1 MAWTRDEERD
11 NLYNIIN
18 GDENTNIAPLSLPD
32 LPQKESSLWDSI
44 SNTSAI
50 DMGKSFINGLAIQP
64 ARGVLGTVRGI
75 TENVGMPVLN
85 EISEDLLNSS
95 PLQEFKVDNR
105 NVATDLANAGG
116 NVLGTVGTAFFAGPG
131 AAAGLAGATIGGND
145 YNELREKGVSPGK
158 ALGYSAADAAI
169 TGAIERAG
177 LPVLIGKAGPL
188 KGPGM
193 VRNFVRG
200 GVTEGVTEGLQ
211 EYPNEILPAMAMG
224 KDWDIGKVSQNAAYA
239 GALAFPFGGLGG
251 AAGEYVRRR
260 NEEQADQQEAQ
271 EAETTDDTPQI
282 SPVDVQ
288 SADEFLRNYS
298 ATVDT
303 STDEGASQVNTIED
317 ILANGSDADR
327 VNLASQIGGWEA
339 PSQSPAMQMM
349 GFFVNEMGMSPEVA
363 AGFVGNYTSE
373 SGDGSLSINPLAVNG
388 KSGAFGIAQWLGSRK
403 DELIKFAEDN
413 GLDPND
419 WNTQLLFTKYELQN
433 GEADSLKKILGAQNV
448 DEAADL
454 VDQFYERSEGTPEI
468 RERKRNAARTVLNA
482 WNGMGNTASKSG
494 NNSSGNSI
502 PIDTPETDAVNTP
515 APAAEGFTEEAPAAT
530 ENQGEQDA
538 EIENADEEPSTYS
551 PDGEIAEGQFDY
563 VDEQGRPRS
572 PSIDRYWK
580 KINETPTEELIK
592 NSELVQK
599 VRDAINDVPGAR
611 EWLHTTQMSGET
623 IRRLGKAIS
632 QQSRTARREASGRI
646 REHERAVQTRGAVA
660 SNAGNIP
667 SVREDLPVIRNEPAN
682 APSLN
687 IRRPVGTGRTRT
699 QVNRPTA
706 QQVINGQNL
715 SDSDILAR
723 AMSGDPNAIQ
733 AIRAQKPS
741 VDFHGQVDLSTPEER
756 GNRYSGYEPSVDA
769 SRIPGPVQTPQTI
782 TYRAQNPN
790 RQAGSNVANY
800 QRGNTAAG
808 GENAVNRNVVGRMGA
823 PLDIS
828 TMLPQN
834 GTPSRTEIPASAV
847 DAGTKTAPAAQTSES
862 KKNTTVPKIVKET
875 NDGKTDKDTESKG
888 KTAEKV
894 EESPRT
900 PGKGQEKAPEVK
912 KSFTD
917 DHFIHIDLGPAGV
930 TSRPLIKE
938 DSEEDS
944 EPSDNG
950 KQYKSE
956 TEKTDGFSYKAI
968 LKDGTITVKDNTRKK
983 GVVPESGRKEDITNY
998 QRTTV
1003 SVKVSEITKK
1013 TAAAGNANK
1022 ALRDLIAGKY
1032 RDNVSSL
1039 IEKYGDKNGAPS
1051 SEDMREWWDNTGS
1064 KSPLTDR
1071 KIDANVSAVK
1081 DVYRQYLKDN
1091 PEIVKRLSRETAE
1104 TFGVRTENPTNS
1116 GELEVNAPGKKD
1128 AAESSENKKPI
1139 NWENIFKKEAVDDL
1153 IKKNDEGDPG
1163 AKLVMSII
1171 KKMPMAP
1178 EDKNKNPVDSFA
1190 DSVNEDAVDEMIAR
1204 DIAGDPTAKEELD
1217 LFKDP
1222 NLQFLKDDPVNNRE
1236 NKKISDYSNKF
1247 VLDKEPVTGRKDPR
1261 YSFAAVTYNGKI
1273 VIADISKKKGPVS
1286 DKGYKREN
1294 DITLYKR
1301 VHYSVPIDEINEAIK
1316 TGKQENLTNVVM
1328 NHYMLA
1334 VDNLTKDMDSIHEEF
1349 PDAPSSKELMDWWT
1363 KNSLAIMN
1371 VIEGKEPASKINL
1384 YTIRDINWQRRALV
1398 KAYTQY
1404 LADNPN
1410 EYEKVRDGIDSLL
1423 EDKKTDK
1430 LFNNATIEE
1439 KAEPAAEKED
1449 TADAGRMEGSARPV
1463 EVRNAGEGSGN
1474 GEAGRKHGGS
1484 SAEPSKSGGAA
1495 QTGIS
1500 GNGTK
1505 KTGSAV
1511 QRSGKSGDGNEESGT
1526 GRIRNDERG
1535 TEKPVKESIT
1545 PKIDKIEDSVEEHPN
1560 MENDKKDYTP
1570 KPLPRRTSK
1579 QRADD
1584 NVAAIKLLN
1593 KIESENRKA
1602 TPAEQEELAK
1612 YSGWGGLSG
1621 EFAIRGKE
1629 LSSLMTKEEYDR
1641 LRNSTTDAFY
1651 TPPYVVGSMWKL
1663 AERLGFKGGRVLD
1676 PSTGTGIFFGLMP
1689 KSIRAKSSMT
1699 GTELD
1704 PITSRIASQLY
1715 QTANIQ
1721 NMNYTDLQA
1730 ADGYFDIAISNVP
1743 FGSSRPND
1751 SRYNKFKYKL
1761 HNYFFAKSVDKV
1773 RPGGLI
1779 MFVTS
1784 RDTMDGT
1791 GDAST
1796 LRRNLDNSTE
1806 FVGAIR
1812 LPGTVFGESNT
1823 DVTTDIVVLRK
1834 LNPGEKPV
1842 KNKWGEVE
1850 DVVIPGSRQN
1860 RPDHLNKY
1868 FSENPDMAIGYR
1880 QTKPDWR
1887 SGRDVLFWDVK
1898 NPQDKNAP
1906 EINVEKEL
1914 GKRISKFPKDIYT
1927 KKKAAP
1933 TNTIKAVEQISEA
1946 KTGSYA
1952 GDIVTADNGVV
1963 GHVVIDDSGK
1973 KVIKPFPK
1981 AAQKKMRD
1989 YMKIQEALDDLSKE
2003 QNNPQ
2008 TTDKVLEEKRKK
2020 LNDAYDSFVK
2030 DYGYLHSK
2038 KNKNTLMGVNGSGRV
2053 LALENYSEN
2062 TKAGT
2067 ETATKADIFTKRT
2080 VGTDNHVVIT
2090 VPSDA
2095 LAASLQEEGHP
2106 DIPYMAKLLG
2116 KSEDE
2121 VISELGDSIIKDPVT
2136 ESYETRDEYL
2146 SGNIRQKLQAAEDA
2160 AKSNPEYKKNVEAL
2174 KKIMPRDL
2182 KPEEISVEMG
2192 ASWMSPK
2199 FIKQFVCEKLN
2210 LSPDYVD
2217 ISFDS
2222 LSSSWK
2228 INFKNEYAK
2237 AINKANKEYG
2247 TKERYFS
2254 DILFS
2259 ALNLKRI
2266 EVKPK
2271 TFNNEPPT
2279 AAAIEAANIATTE
2292 ANNKVKRMKK
2302 DFVKWLWSDADRA
2315 KSALETYNNTFN
2327 SEVLREYDGS
2337 FLTLPGKSLTT
2348 PDLNPHQKNAIW
2360 RIVNERSTL
2369 IAHCVGAGKTWTMQA
2384 AGMELRR
2391 MGLARKIV
2399 YTVPKNTVYQF
2410 EKEFLQLY
2418 PNARI
2423 LVLTSDNLPDV
2434 PKKEKVKDGKK
2445 IPLTEK
2451 EKTRI
2456 AVNTAKRNEML
2467 QRIKTED
2474 WDAIIMS
2481 HETFKR
2487 IPMSDEAY
2495 RAYYEEQLDLYRE
2508 QLEAAKSEGK
2518 KYSQKDIEDAIKKL
2532 ETKLGKLINEQEKF
2546 DVGSDTFE
2554 TLGIDQ
2560 LFVDEAD
2567 MFKNLEFPTKLV
2579 DVHGIKNNGSQK
2591 SEDLYTKI
2599 RYLTNNPSTHGVVFA
2614 TGTPVSNTVAEA
2626 YTMCRYLA
2634 QEKLEALGLR
2644 NFDDFA
2650 KEFFKIEEGIEPK
2663 PTGDGFRIATMVNG
2677 INNLPE
2683 FKKIWRSFCDV
2694 KMIDDLP
2701 YIKKGLPKAERKA
2714 IAYPESEWY
2723 QNYLKNEISSR
2734 VASITGRAKKGGD
2747 NMLKIMND
2755 LRLATL
2761 DPRLID
2767 PNVPTED
2774 ANGRIAACANE
2785 VYSEYKESNATK
2797 GAQLVF
2803 CDLST
2808 PKDTDTEEETAAEK
2822 AEDAAN
2828 DKKAVSVYQSLK
2840 NQLVE
2845 LGIPADEIKFVHD
2858 AKNDKAKQALFE
2870 DVRSGRVRVLIG
2882 STTKMGAGTNMQ
2894 NKLVALHH
2902 LQVPW
2907 RPRDLEQREGRI
2919 LRRGNENENVR
2930 IYTYGAP
2937 GSFDAVMWS
2946 KVTTKEKNIG
2956 PMMNSDMNSR
2966 SIEYQSEVTP
2976 SHTEMIAMCSGDQSQ
2991 IVLSN
2996 AQNRVDSLRLDKQ
3009 AWERSVKEA
3018 QKSISELPTQI
3029 ANYKQ
3034 GIENAKKDIA
3044 ERKGSKD
3051 KVVVEIGGTTYTGNK
3066 EANDAF
3072 AKVTASVMSSFAKAS
3087 AAGRASI
3094 PIPVGHVA
3102 GFKIL
3107 VSARGNQPIVN
3118 IQGYNTYTAQTASA
3132 VGAFNEAFRGPET
3145 RMSNLKQMVTTAE
3158 VELEQAKKTVKSTFD
3173 QEEELREA
3181 EQTLADVEQK
3191 IRDQVKESGRPAAD
3205 STENEQEPAEGE
3217 TNTEAPAEDD
3227 TKYSISDRSDSP
3239 VVQYTDE
3246 ELSGQ
3251 VKAAHPNAEN
3261 WKRTENGVEFDTP
3274 NGMHWQY
3281 DFTDGI
3287 AMTKEQ
3293 WDSAN
3298 RDYGGGLT
3306 GNERVQGKVTM
3317 VDRNAVVTLSR
3328 DSDEGTADHEAFHV
3342 AMAGCLTDKEKSAL
3356 LSHAKKQM
3364 PGATL
3369 AEQEEWLADDYKEWQ
3384 KKRREGRG
3392 SMFGRLYQKI
3402 QDFAEKMLGLMHEN
3416 PHNVYRKLSTGEV
3429 FSRPEL
3435 NESDKKIITKMSIRS
3450 ASADYMDKLAKKMR
3464 GKTAA
3469 DFERENP
3476 NIHITEPKGKGTEIS
3491 YELVK
3496 MLTAGS
3502 PSRSTNPVVKT
3513 LWRWAR
3519 SAMDTQTRLERE
3531 WTKRHAD
3538 LLRTL
3543 KTDKEVD
3550 ELNSLNWE
3558 GDSTQHEFTD
3568 AELKAKGTSENV
3580 QKAYKALRSLMKDIY
3595 TSLNDVKTMV
3605 HIETKTGLTE
3615 AEVEEMSR
3623 VKFFNIMKKSKGD
3636 DGKYTVTFSTPDY
3649 YKSTKEMSAEE
3660 IENLKS
3666 QKDRVQITKVH
3677 ALPQG
3682 RKRVTFYRQ
3691 ADPIA
3696 NRAGYI
3702 PHIFHEQMIACRVL
3716 DKKASA
3722 EVHTVKGITEN
3733 ALKKLREAEG
3743 VTIRKSTKKHRHYDV
3758 EYTQDVYT
3766 TKIVGSA
3773 QTLSEAV
3780 EKASK
3785 MSTENG
3791 EQYLISP
3798 KEMLSDMHSHGVL
3811 VGDADYD
3818 RIVMRA
3824 VVKYSFTLPEAR
3836 DMVKNIVKRSNKHRF
3851 NGSFMHRTGAEGY
3864 EEDSRWVIQ
3873 QHIRNSARYVAM
3885 EPFKYQSL
3893 NLFERTFGGF
3903 DKNYPAISWAG
3914 WSRGYINAIMNQP
3927 MALEKAVNSLLEKV
3941 PGFKERFSDPNH
3953 GRGSRALAGD
3963 ITSLLSVAKLG
3974 VFNASSAMLNVFQL
3988 NNLPGFIGFKATAAG
4003 IKHAIRPTAADK
4015 KVLEAANVEADVGLD
4030 SVDGVRNLLF
4040 GSPVTGGKSFLGM
4053 YSYKK
4058 TAAGRTGDY
4067 AAQLFGKT
4075 MMMFSATER
4084 LARRSAILGAYWKA
4098 RADGLSNARA
4108 LEYARDV
4115 NDWVNFDYSVVDEP
4129 NVFRQTRGTIL
4140 GDMALQFRKF
4150 PVKQL
4155 GLMSEFLPG
4164 LGNTGKTKS
4173 DMLKFW
4179 MPQIIFSGLF
4189 GFFPAEE
4196 LLMQIWGGLTDDDKE
4211 ASIKQAMME
4220 YANDHPQYRSLVMAS
4235 MYGIFG
4241 AATNVDIS
4249 KRVGMADVVP
4259 QYNGISSLFGP
4270 AGSTAAGIFRAFQNA
4285 DPVYGMRQLSPS
4297 LGNLWTAYVGE
4308 SKDSKGNVSQEF
4320 DSFQRLLKA
4329 AGFRTADESLS
4340 SDMKRISNNYKSQ
4353 KKTARQEAR
4362 DAYIA
4367 DPSAENM
4374 KKLRDLNYTPSQIKA
4389 ILTNAKKD
4397 AKERAKDGM
4406 TQQERKDLKGVIDFV
4421 NE

>member
-260 NEEQADQQEAQ
+260 NEEQADQQETQ

-515 APAAEGFTEEAPAAT
+515 APAAEGFTEEAPVET
-530 ENQGEQDA
+530 ENRGEQDV
-538 EIENADEEPSTYS
+538 ETENADEEPSTYS

-632 QQSRTARREASGRI
+632 QQSRTARNEARERI
-646 REHERAVQTRGAVA
+646 REHEKAVQTRGAVA
-660 SNAGNIP
+660 SNAGDLP
-667 SVREDLPVIRNEPAN
+667 SVREDLPVIRNEPVN
-682 APSLN
+682 SPSLN
-687 IRRPVGTGRTRT
+687 IRRPIGTGRTRT
-699 QVNRPTA
+699 QINRPTT
-706 QQVINGQNL
+706 QQVINGQNM
-715 SDSDILAR
+715 SDYDILAR

-741 VDFHGQVDLSTPEER
+741 IDFHGQVDLSTPEER
-756 GNRYSGYEPSVDA
+756 GNRYSGYEPSVD
-769 SRIPGPVQTPQTI
+769 SSQIPGPVQTAQTI

-790 RQAGSNVANY
+790 RQAGSNSANY
-800 QRGNTAAG
+800 QRMNTAAG
-808 GENAVNRNVVGRMGA
+808 GENAVNRNVIGRMGA
-823 PLDIS
+823 PIDAS

-834 GTPSRTEIPASAV
+834 GTPSRTEAPSSAV
-847 DAGTKTAPAAQTSES
+847 DTGTKTAPAAPTSES

-894 EESPRT
+894 EESSRT
-900 PGKGQEKAPEVK
+900 PGKGQEKAPEVIEELPIEADADNESKKNKKTPGKNK
-912 KSFTD
+912 KSFSE
-917 DHFIHIDLGPAGV
+917 DHFTVIDVGANGSV
-930 TSRPLIKE
+930 TTRPLIDE
-938 DSEEDS
+938 TSEEVDES
-944 EPSDNG
+944 PKNG

-956 TEKTDGFSYKAI
+956 TVKTDGFSYKAI
-968 LKDGTITVKDNTRKK
+968 LKNGTITVKDNTRKK
-983 GVVPESGRKEDITNY
+983 GVIPESGSKQDVTNY
-998 QRTTV
+998 QRTTIP
-1003 SVKVSEITKK
+1003 VKVSEITKA
-1013 TAAAGNANK
+1013 TASAGNPNK
-1022 ALRDLIAGKY
+1022 ALRDLVAGKY
-1032 RDNVSSL
+1032 RDNVSFM
-1039 IEKYGDKNGAPS
+1039 IEKYGGKNGAPS

-1064 KSPLTDR
+1064 ISPLTDR
-1071 KIDANVSAVK
+1071 KIDANVDAIK
-1081 DVYRQYLKDN
+1081 DVYGQYLKDN
-1091 PEIVKRLSRETAE
+1091 PEIVKRLSRDAAE
-1104 TFGVRTENPTNS
+1104 MFGVHTENPTDS
-1116 GELEVNAPGKKD
+1116 GKPEVNAPRGKE
-1128 AAESSENKKPI
+1128 ASASSENKKPI

-1153 IKKNDEGDPG
+1153 IKKNDEGDPA
-1163 AKLVMSII
+1163 AKKVMSII
-1171 KKMPMAP
+1171 EKMPESP
-1178 EDKNKNPVDSFA
+1178 EEPRKNKTS
-1190 DSVNEDAVDEMIAR
+1190 
-1204 DIAGDPTAKEELD
+1204 EENGSD
-1217 LFKDP
+1217 GM
-1222 NLQFLKDDPVNNRE
+1222 E
-1236 NKKISDYSNKF
+1236 N
-1247 VLDKEPVTGRKDPR
+1247 
-1261 YSFAAVTYNGKI
+1261 A
-1273 VIADISKKKGPVS
+1273 VS
-1286 DKGYKREN
+1286 DAK
-1294 DITLYKR
+1294 
-1301 VHYSVPIDEINEAIK
+1301 
-1316 TGKQENLTNVVM
+1316 
-1328 NHYMLA
+1328 
-1334 VDNLTKDMDSIHEEF
+1334 
-1349 PDAPSSKELMDWWT
+1349 
-1363 KNSLAIMN
+1363 
-1371 VIEGKEPASKINL
+1371 
-1384 YTIRDINWQRRALV
+1384 
-1398 KAYTQY
+1398 
-1404 LADNPN
+1404 
-1410 EYEKVRDGIDSLL
+1410 
-1423 EDKKTDK
+1423 
-1430 LFNNATIEE
+1430 IEE
-1439 KAEPAAEKED
+1439 TAEPAAEKEG

-1500 GNGTK
+1500 GNGTE

-1651 TPPYVVGSMWKL
+1651 TPPYVVGAMWKL

-1842 KNKWGEVE
+1842 KNKWDEVE
-1850 DVVIPGSRQN
+1850 DVVTSDYYADK
-1860 RPDHLNKY
+1860 PDKLNKY
-1868 FSENPDMAIGYR
+1868 FSDNPDMAIGYR
-1880 QTKPDWR
+1880 QTKYDWR
-1887 SGRDVLFWDVK
+1887 SRRDVLFWDVK
-1898 NPQDKNAP
+1898 DPQDKNAP

-1946 KTGSYA
+1946 KPGSYA

-1989 YMKIQEALDDLSKE
+1989 YMKIQEALDGLSKE

-2020 LNDAYDSFVK
+2020 LNDAYDNFVK

-2210 LSPDYVD
+2210 LSPNYVD

-2228 INFKNEYAK
+2228 LNFKNDYAK

-2254 DILFS
+2254 DILLS

-2723 QNYLKNEISSR
+2723 QDYLKNEISRR
-2734 VASITGRAKKGGD
+2734 VASITGRAQKGGD

-3246 ELSGQ
+3246 ELAGQ

-3384 KKRREGRG
+3384 KKRRAGSG

-3496 MLTAGS
+3496 MFTTGS

-3785 MSTENG
+3785 MSTKNG

-3851 NGSFMHRTGAEGY
+3851 NGSFMHRTGADGY

-4058 TAAGRTGDY
+4058 TSSGRIGDY

-4406 TQQERKDLKGVIDFV
+4406 TRQERKDLKGVIDFV